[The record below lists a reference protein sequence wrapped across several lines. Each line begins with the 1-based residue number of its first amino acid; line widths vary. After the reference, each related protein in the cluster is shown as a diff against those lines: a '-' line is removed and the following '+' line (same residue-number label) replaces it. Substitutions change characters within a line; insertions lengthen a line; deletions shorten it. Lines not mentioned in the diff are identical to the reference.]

1 MADNGPMWLTRSED
15 VVAHLYF
22 AAAEI
27 GSATLE
33 FGALKIPGSLSFPN
47 SEQRTFSFFSHG
59 EVDLESVSI
68 NPGQIVRFD
77 YAQGES
83 TYSFISEVLEISEA
97 QTSAMEDSIPN
108 AIERNER
115 RLVRRHRVMGRS
127 GFQVTTD
134 RIGDRV
140 PLPLYDV
147 ASAGLSVVVSAR
159 NNLKVGEG
167 FVATIHVPGCEP
179 VACRQSF
186 ATCVRSRVIL
196 SGSWPVAASP
206 ASRMAIVS
214 GSHRRWPSWTERN
227 ARCADPKWCRPRRCD
242 DGSGVRPLGAGRYGL
257 GRERTASGSMVAEHD
272 GMLVPP
278 LTAVGGYAWDRL
290 GVFGGLAV
298 ARVSTTVITTDAEA
312 QSTRMAIR
320 PSAELRYW
328 FTETGTDTPLFFAN
342 VGAHWV
348 IPSTTESAN
357 QASKADQAALD
368 EAADEAAGRIGAI
381 GGNFGVGAEVRWKNA
396 HLGIRT
402 DIVITRFDTSNAQ
415 TRLSSAFG
423 REQH

>member
-33 FGALKIPGSLSFPN
+33 LGALKIPGSLSFPN

-59 EVDLESVSI
+59 EVDLDSVSI

-77 YAQGES
+77 YAQGDS

-97 QTSAMEDSIPN
+97 QTRRRWKIRFPN

-147 ASAGLSVVVSAR
+147 ASAGLSIVVSSR

-167 FVATIHVPGCEP
+167 FGATIHVPGCEP
-179 VACRQSF
+179 VACQLELRCEQSA
-186 ATCVRSRVIL
+186 AT
-196 SGSWPVAASP
+196 
-206 ASRMAIVS
+206 
-214 GSHRRWPSWTERN
+214 
-227 ARCADPKWCRPRRCD
+227 
-242 DGSGVRPLGAGRYGL
+242 
-257 GRERTASGSMVAEHD
+257 
-272 GMLVPP
+272 
-278 LTAVGGYAWDRL
+278 L
-290 GVFGGLAV
+290 GV
-298 ARVSTTVITTDAEA
+298 
-312 QSTRMAIR
+312 
-320 PSAELRYW
+320 
-328 FTETGTDTPLFFAN
+328 
-342 VGAHWV
+342 
-348 IPSTTESAN
+348 
-357 QASKADQAALD
+357 
-368 EAADEAAGRIGAI
+368 
-381 GGNFGVGAEVRWKNA
+381 
-396 HLGIRT
+396 
-402 DIVITRFDTSNAQ
+402 
-415 TRLSSAFG
+415 
-423 REQH
+423 